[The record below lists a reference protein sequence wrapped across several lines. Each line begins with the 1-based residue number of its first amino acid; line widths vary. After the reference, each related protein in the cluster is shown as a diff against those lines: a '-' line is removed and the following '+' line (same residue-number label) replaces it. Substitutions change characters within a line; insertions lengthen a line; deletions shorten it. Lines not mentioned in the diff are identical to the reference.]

1 MKIGYTLSTFRVPR
15 FFHPRAHG
23 NFKTVAALEGVVAES
38 VVVEH
43 YLPLN
48 FSYIE
53 FSVLRV

>member
-1 MKIGYTLSTFRVPR
+1 MKIGYFPSTFPVPR
-15 FFHPRAHG
+15 FFHPRARG
-23 NFKTVAALEGVVAES
+23 TLKTVAAFEGVVAKS

-48 FSYIE
+48 FSYIK